1 MTWRINDAGARTHTH
16 THTHTHTRMHG
27 QDWMKTAPTLERMLP
42 SPQTV
47 VNLLVVL
54 VAVVAF
60 LVYRFV
66 LH

>member
-1 MTWRINDAGARTHTH
+1 
-16 THTHTHTRMHG
+16 MHG